1 MPFSPVQIAR
11 EDVSA
16 AKELYEADIQAW
28 SVGQVEGLR
37 RLDFMGSNAS
47 LRTANGAVKLRMIV
61 DRASIEVYANRG
73 EVTFI
78 KLFDPAPSKMNLNLF
93 SKGGTASIQ
102 AMEAYRLQSTWL
114 KREQGLGYFTDSA
127 HSRRQS
133 RP

>member
-1 MPFSPVQIAR
+1 MFEIIA
-11 EDVSA
+11 EI
-16 AKELYEADIQAW
+16 EPGQAER
-28 SVGQVEGLR
+28 VGLR
-37 RLDFMGSNAS
+37 IRGETLAYSFADERLIFMVSNAS
-47 LRTANGAVKLRMIV
+47 LPTANGALKLRMIV
-61 DRASIEVYANRG
+61 DRASIEVYANRT

-78 KLFDPAPSKMNLNLF
+78 KLFDPDPSKMNLDLF